1 MEQPIIGRI
10 EQLTFIPHNQKKPD
24 DSGQDFFKRQKEL
37 NDNLLKSLLA
47 LAERF
52 NKAGASIDNNFRT
65 LSASIAA
72 VWTILVEKGLTTPEE
87 FDELT
92 EIAAQTID
100 EKRGAFMDKQF
111 TGVDRE
117 EFERLVKPLVDFLQT
132 KCHPHMSVIVEWD
145 RATLVEDRLG
155 VGFKVPD

>member
-10 EQLTFIPHNQKKPD
+10 EQLTHNQKKPD

-100 EKRGAFMDKQF
+100 EKRGVRR
-111 TGVDRE
+111 G
-117 EFERLVKPLVDFLQT
+117 
-132 KCHPHMSVIVEWD
+132 
-145 RATLVEDRLG
+145 
-155 VGFKVPD
+155 